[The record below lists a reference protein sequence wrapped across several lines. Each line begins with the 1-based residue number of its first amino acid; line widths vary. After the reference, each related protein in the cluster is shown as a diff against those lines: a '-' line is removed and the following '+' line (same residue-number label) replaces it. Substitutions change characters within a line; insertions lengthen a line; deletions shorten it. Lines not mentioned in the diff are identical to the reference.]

1 MIDGYVHEGSA
12 FFCTR
17 LTGGRRQL
25 PVGVSTAAERLAGTS
40 TRIDNLQGVVDTC
53 KQVPYTVFVIG
64 TYASK
69 APEVFAAEGDGSKL
83 PVQNH
88 ARVRRIL
95 LALDAATK
103 PEDMNLPGFRFHGLN
118 TKPKRYAVDASG
130 NYRVT
135 WAWDD
140 GDAIDVSI
148 EDYH

>member
-1 MIDGYVHEGSA
+1 MIKS
-12 FFCTR
+12 F
-17 LTGGRRQL
+17 
-25 PVGVSTAAERLAGTS
+25 
-40 TRIDNLQGVVDTC
+40 
-53 KQVPYTVFVIG
+53 
-64 TYASK
+64 ASK
-69 APEVFAAEGDGSKL
+69 ALEAFATEGYGSKL

-95 LALDAATK
+95 FALDAATK

-140 GDAIDVSI
+140 GDAIDVNI